1 VTGPISRNR
10 LLGSLK
16 EAASWPGADQGTVVT
31 LATVLVAARADA
43 EGSRYFRDLSERK
56 PADATVQALT
66 GFFQVRAGHDVTA
79 AIAKLDQAATMDV
92 GLPHYFRGL
101 ALVELLPGGG
111 LSGAGHAAADTSKR
125 ADQAIA
131 DLEFVLTARDH
142 FPVAL
147 LRAAYQGLARA
158 YLLLGRQQQAAEAL
172 RRSGLGQ
179 AATARAPMF
188 TSFSVTAP
196 DGMRLSAPRVLSP
209 APDVHLALSY
219 DFGDFAFVQTR
230 TGVVAIDA
238 GTSPDRV
245 RAAMT
250 DLGLKDRAPVSH
262 LILTHAHFD
271 HIGGSEAVRGPR
283 TEVIASAGFP
293 AEAERQRH
301 SSIPFDYL
309 IGTGASPASDVRPD
323 RLISERTSLVI
334 GGTEFVL
341 IPVRGGETPGALMVY
356 LPASGLLFAGD
367 VMMPYVGVPFDAEGS
382 PEGLLDAMRYI
393 RELAPRQLIHG
404 HTTLTENFTIEALT
418 GLEPT
423 LTELREFA
431 LARIGENMTL
441 PHILDLGYLPAL
453 LRDHPTAVVP
463 YLVGRD
469 CFIARLY
476 HQRTGYWQPD
486 GQGLD
491 ARSPEEKA
499 AALDLL
505 AGGKPDAFV
514 TAAATLADQGDV
526 ALALE
531 VLTPGLLRHPSSR
544 ELAELRQAVLI
555 RLMEQRQFWDPF
567 GFQVFAELA
576 GAQLSPV
583 G

>member
-10 LLGSLK
+10 LLGSLE

-101 ALVELLPGGG
+101 ALVGLLPGGG
-111 LSGAGHAAADTSKR
+111 PSAAGHAAADASKR

-131 DLEFVLTARDH
+131 DLEFVLAVRDH

-158 YLLLGRQQQAAEAL
+158 YLLLGRQQQADEAL
-172 RRSGLGQ
+172 RRSGLGP
-179 AATARAPMF
+179 AAADRAPVF
-188 TSFSVTAP
+188 TSFSVTTR
-196 DGMRLSAPRVLSP
+196 DGMRLSAPR
-209 APDVHLALSY
+209 
-219 DFGDFAFVQTR
+219 
-230 TGVVAIDA
+230 
-238 GTSPDRV
+238 
-245 RAAMT
+245 
-250 DLGLKDRAPVSH
+250 
-262 LILTHAHFD
+262 
-271 HIGGSEAVRGPR
+271 
-283 TEVIASAGFP
+283 
-293 AEAERQRH
+293 
-301 SSIPFDYL
+301 
-309 IGTGASPASDVRPD
+309 
-323 RLISERTSLVI
+323 
-334 GGTEFVL
+334 
-341 IPVRGGETPGALMVY
+341 
-356 LPASGLLFAGD
+356 
-367 VMMPYVGVPFDAEGS
+367 
-382 PEGLLDAMRYI
+382 
-393 RELAPRQLIHG
+393 
-404 HTTLTENFTIEALT
+404 
-418 GLEPT
+418 
-423 LTELREFA
+423 
-431 LARIGENMTL
+431 
-441 PHILDLGYLPAL
+441 
-453 LRDHPTAVVP
+453 
-463 YLVGRD
+463 
-469 CFIARLY
+469 FIARLY
-476 HQRTGYWQPD
+476 HQRAGYWQPD

-505 AGGKPDAFV
+505 AGGKPGAFV
-514 TAAATLADQGDV
+514 TAAAALADQGDV

-531 VLTPGLLRHPSSR
+531 VLTPGLLRHPGSR

-567 GFQVFAELA
+567 GFQVYAELA